1 MATNTDRVKLKGA
14 KGLQVKLLSAVVAVG
29 AGSAFSP
36 TMEKQTFQVNG
47 ISTATVK
54 IQVTND
60 LSNWE
65 DSGLQFTADGIGSI
79 SGMFKAVRANVT
91 AWSSGATTVTGVI

>member
-14 KGLQVKLLSAVVAVG
+14 KGLHVTLLSAVAATG

-54 IQVTND
+54 VQVTND

-79 SGMFKAVRANVT
+79 SGVFKSVRANVT
-91 AWSSGATTVTGVI
+91 SYSSGTITVTGII